1 MSENKY
7 ILNISGLSAGY
18 FLNGEYFEAVKNAN
32 LNIKEGET
40 FAVVGQSG
48 SGKSTLAMAVM
59 GLLPI
64 DNGKISKGTIKF
76 YDNEISA
83 VIEKIRGN
91 DIAIVLQDPHSY
103 LNPVVQAGRQVYE
116 AVEVHNPSL
125 TEDEIYARVKDTF
138 VKVGLVDFERIYH
151 SYPHQLSGGQ
161 KQRVLIAMAVINN
174 PKVLIADEPTSGLD
188 VHIQKQ
194 ILELFLELKQKLN
207 LTLIIITHNILIA
220 KKYADTA
227 AVMLNGEIVENKN
240 TVDLF
245 LKPEH
250 EYTKMLLRHVKLEN
264 K

>member
-1 MSENKY
+1 MSKNKY
-7 ILNISGLSAGY
+7 ILTISGLSAGY
-18 FLNGEYFEAVKNAN
+18 FINGEYFDAVRNAN

-76 YDNEISA
+76 YDDEISS
-83 VIEKIRGN
+83 VIEKIRGKE
-91 DIAIVLQDPHSY
+91 IAIVLQDPHSY
-103 LNPVVQAGRQVYE
+103 LNPVLKAGRQVYE
-116 AVEVHNPSL
+116 AVEIHNPNL
-125 TEDEIYARVKDTF
+125 TKEEIYERVKDTF
-138 VKVGLVDFERIYH
+138 IKVGLVDFERIYN
-151 SYPHQLSGGQ
+151 SFPHQLSGGQ

-174 PKVLIADEPTSGLD
+174 PKILIADEPTSGLD

-227 AVMLNGEIVENKN
+227 AVMLNGEIVENKKTAN
-240 TVDLF
+240 LF
-245 LKPEH
+245 SNPEH
-250 EYTKMLLRHVKLEN
+250 EYTKMLLRHVKLDN